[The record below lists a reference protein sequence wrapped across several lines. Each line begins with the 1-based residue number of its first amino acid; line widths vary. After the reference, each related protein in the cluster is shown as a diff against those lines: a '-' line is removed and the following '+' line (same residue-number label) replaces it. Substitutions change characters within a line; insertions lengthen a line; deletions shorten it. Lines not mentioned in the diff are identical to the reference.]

1 MLFIMQAKP
10 QAQLYWK
17 IIYIM
22 HEKTWI
28 ALLAMLS
35 KIMKKQRFS
44 KKNLFC
50 HLNVCNIS

>member
-1 MLFIMQAKP
+1 MQAKP

-44 KKNLFC
+44 KKTLFC